1 MEIVVGDKTIHVFT
15 VVSRHAD
22 LQTYT
27 ESLKRLAQESD
38 RLGFTGM
45 LFFVGNDTPVDPW
58 LAAAQVGADTRK
70 LSPFIALNPV
80 YMHPFSAARAIA
92 TLSSFC
98 QRRIFI
104 NLIAGTS
111 VAAHEALG
119 ETGYDH
125 DRRYARLKEYAL
137 CIHSLLTSRRP
148 YTFNGQHYQ
157 LKNLQLPLALPEALR
172 PHFYI
177 SGHSVAAQEIAD
189 ALDGER
195 VGMISPQLDNPLG
208 RGGVYLGMVTHANG
222 VHAWREAQRLFPED
236 AIGQQVVSFSMKFT
250 DAQWKRQ
257 LYQQA
262 QDAASASN
270 GYWIAPFKNDRAD
283 CPFVVQGHQGM
294 ARMVARLIQQG
305 TSSFIIDLPEDISQ
319 LAEISRIFELVAEWL
334 NAKAS
339 SYPEQTK
346 GDKNDECG

>member
-1 MEIVVGDKTIHVFT
+1 MEIVVGDKRIHVFT

-27 ESLKRLAQESD
+27 ESLKQVAQESD

-58 LAAAQVGADTRK
+58 LAAAQVGADTRQ
-70 LSPFIALNPV
+70 LSPFLALNPI

-92 TLSSFC
+92 SLSSFC

-104 NLIAGTS
+104 NLIAGAS
-111 VAAHEALG
+111 LAAHEALG
-119 ETGYDH
+119 DTGYDH

-137 CIHSLLTSRRP
+137 CVHGLLTSRRP
-148 YTFNGQHYQ
+148 YTFNGQYYQ

-177 SGHSVAAQEIAD
+177 SGHSAAAQEIAD

-195 VGMISPQLDNPLG
+195 VGMISPQLDNPLE
-208 RGGVYLGMVTHANG
+208 RGGVYLGMITHADG
-222 VHAWREAQRLFPED
+222 VHAWREALRLFPED
-236 AIGQQVVSFSMKFT
+236 AIGQQVVSFSMKLT
-250 DAQWKRQ
+250 DAQWKQQ

-262 QDAASASN
+262 QDAVSAGN
-270 GYWIAPFKNDRAD
+270 GYWIAPFKNHHAD
-283 CPFVVQGHQGM
+283 CPFVVQSHQEM

-305 TSSFIIDLPEDISQ
+305 TTSFIIDLPEDVRQ
-319 LAEISRIFELVAEWL
+319 LAEIKSVFSLAAESL
-334 NAKAS
+334 NAKFPPAR
-339 SYPEQTK
+339 T
-346 GDKNDECG
+346 DKRQQK